1 MPPKAKFTHEQLQ
14 EAALALVDSEGLA
27 GLSMRSLAGALGTG
41 PMTLYNY
48 VRDRTALD
56 ALVVDAVM
64 AEARWRGTPSTD
76 WQKDLRAIAL
86 ASWRAVR
93 RHPHVIPLILTRR
106 GRHATTLDFGE
117 ALLEVLA
124 RSGRSGR
131 DLLMAFRTVSAF
143 ITGSAQAHMAQSA
156 DQVVDPTIAEVQAL
170 GPGRFPR
177 LAEMAKVAE
186 RVDADEEFKAG
197 LEILLAGLTASRS
210 R

>member
-1 MPPKAKFTHEQLQ
+1 MAPKPKFTREQLQ

-64 AEARWRGTPSTD
+64 AEARWRGAPSAD
-76 WQKDLRAIAL
+76 WQKDLRTLAL
-86 ASWRAVR
+86 SSWRAIR
-93 RHPHVIPLILTRR
+93 RHPHVIPLILMLR

-131 DLLMAFRTVSAF
+131 DLLIAFRAVSAF
-143 ITGSAQAHMAQSA
+143 ITGSAQAHMAQA
-156 DQVVDPTIAEVQAL
+156 PDLGGDPTIAEVQAL
-170 GPGRFPR
+170 AHGLFPR
-177 LAEMAKVAE
+177 LVEMAKVAE
-186 RVDADEEFKAG
+186 RIDTDEEFKAG
-197 LEILLAGLTASRS
+197 LDILLAGLTASRS

>member
-1 MPPKAKFTHEQLQ
+1 MPPKAKFTREQLQ
-14 EAALALVDSEGLA
+14 EAALALVDSAGLA
-27 GLSMRSLAGALGTG
+27 GLSMRSLAAALGTG

-48 VRDRTALD
+48 VRDRNELD
-56 ALVVDAVM
+56 TLVVDAVM
-64 AEARWRGTPSTD
+64 AEARWRGTPSAD
-76 WQKDLRAIAL
+76 WQRDLRALAL

-117 ALLEVLA
+117 ALLRVLA

-156 DQVVDPTIAEVQAL
+156 DDTVDPTIAEVQAL
-170 GPGRFPR
+170 APGRFPR
-177 LAEMAKVAE
+177 LAEMARVAE
-186 RVDADEEFKAG
+186 HVDADEEFRAG
-197 LEILLAGLTASRS
+197 LEILLAGLSASWPR
-210 R
+210 